1 MNAIYMNLLS
11 KEILRIS
18 AIINMNILLM
28 MNGSGLVAK
37 LHYNNDEIKVF
48 YYASVRRMTLS
59 IQF

>member
-1 MNAIYMNLLS
+1 MNAIYMNLLG
-11 KEILRIS
+11 KEILSIS
-18 AIINMNILLM
+18 VITNMNILLM

-48 YYASVRRMTLS
+48 YYASERRMTLS